1 MAEIQQTR
9 ATFAGYA
16 TRALEVEGDGPAFVL
31 LHGYSDTADTWRPLL
46 RELAARGRRAIAVDM
61 PGFGQADDFRPGPML
76 PQLDEFTA
84 DLARDLAGAG
94 GPVALIGNSLGGCAS
109 LRAGQDPEL
118 PLSAIVPVS
127 PAGLG
132 HQPWVD
138 LIARDPVV
146 HRVLRS
152 GVPLP
157 MGIVR
162 WTVRAAYGRL
172 ASAGPARA
180 DVEAMSAYV
189 RQYRTAADARRMVA
203 RARLIL
209 GELHNPYELE
219 RIEVPLLMI
228 WGNHDLLTPLRGSRL
243 VLDAVPHSRL
253 EVLEDCGHCSQIE
266 EPHTLAAL
274 IVDFVDGAGKSRVT
288 REKSRTA

>member
-9 ATFAGYA
+9 ATFAGYG

-31 LHGYSDTADTWRPLL
+31 LHGYSDSADTWRPLL

-76 PQLDEFTA
+76 PQLDEFA
-84 DLARDLAGAG
+84 AGLVRDLSAAG

-109 LRAGQDPEL
+109 LRAGQNPEL
-118 PLSAIVPVS
+118 PLAAIVPVS

-138 LIARDPVV
+138 LIERDPVV
-146 HRVLRS
+146 YRLLQS

-162 WTVRAAYGRL
+162 WAVRAAYGRL

-180 DVEAMSAYV
+180 DAEAMAAYV
-189 RQYRTAADARRMVA
+189 RQYRTTADARRMVV

-209 GELHNPYELE
+209 GELHDPYELE
-219 RIEVPLLMI
+219 RIEAPLLMI
-228 WGNHDLLTPLRGSRL
+228 WGKHDLLTPLSGSRM
-243 VLDAVPHSRL
+243 VLDGVPHSRL

-266 EPHTLAAL
+266 EPRTLADL
-274 IVDFVDGAGKSRVT
+274 IVAFAEEATGGRLSA
-288 REKSRTA
+288 EEARTA